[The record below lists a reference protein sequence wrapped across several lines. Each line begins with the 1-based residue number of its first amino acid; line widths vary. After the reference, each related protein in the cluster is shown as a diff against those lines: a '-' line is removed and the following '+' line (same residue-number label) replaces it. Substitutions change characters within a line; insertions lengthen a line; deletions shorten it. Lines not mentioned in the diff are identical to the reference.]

1 MAHRLTTQP
10 YELALQAGSMPVNEN
25 ASRRNWLI
33 DGSFHAEKLQNWLSG
48 ASNCVLRALLPL
60 HVPVIHNYQLSMVS
74 RDFCPK
80 TNLALPE
87 QCCQHTHQKQEIFA
101 LLNSCPSG
109 RSRGENEKME
119 TSIFSVFNLKK
130 IRPYLAQDVNRGFLA
145 LALRKSS
152 IDILSKVWYP
162 LALTPVSYLAVH
174 CSPPLVRFLVSRF
187 LVLSHEHGKHKNGQN
202 YSDTKSSS
210 SQPRKKGT
218 VSRLAES
225 VQAKAC
231 DNTYHNSDG
240 DNQPLLAYRPRW
252 FVSHSSIL
260 SSPCMDLVYNN
271 AERFNLSGYPRRL
284 VSGAE
289 QVA

>member
-119 TSIFSVFNLKK
+119 
-130 IRPYLAQDVNRGFLA
+130 P
-145 LALRKSS
+145 
-152 IDILSKVWYP
+152 IL
-162 LALTPVSYLAVH
+162 
-174 CSPPLVRFLVSRF
+174 
-187 LVLSHEHGKHKNGQN
+187 
-202 YSDTKSSS
+202 
-210 SQPRKKGT
+210 
-218 VSRLAES
+218 LAEAS
-225 VQAKAC
+225 HGDASSDPNRACPGVAGCLQAHNRHRQTRTTSAC
-231 DNTYHNSDG
+231 
-240 DNQPLLAYRPRW
+240 
-252 FVSHSSIL
+252 
-260 SSPCMDLVYNN
+260 
-271 AERFNLSGYPRRL
+271 
-284 VSGAE
+284 
-289 QVA
+289 